1 MFIGRKQ
8 ELAEL
13 ERRFNQNGFQFPVI
27 YGRRRVGKTRLI
39 QEFIANKK
47 SIYFMATRQNSKEQL
62 KSFTQT
68 IKEQFFD
75 EKTKYLETFDS
86 WESLFSYIFEISK
99 NERIIFVIDEYPYLA
114 ECEKSIQTLIQ
125 KFIDNHWKNSEL
137 FLILCG
143 SSMSFMEEQVLEYG
157 SPLYGRRTEQL
168 KIHPFPY
175 YESIE
180 FFPNWTLEEKM
191 FAYGVCGGIPLYLE
205 YFSKYENFKDAVLSL
220 VLIVGAVGLIL
231 WKIKQKIPSVL
242 LTCFASVLF
251 TVPLVSSIN
260 NIVEAE
266 AKKKVLEEKE
276 IKDSTENL

>member
-75 EKTKYLETFDS
+75 EKTYSKSTISILDYL
-86 WESLFSYIFEISK
+86 K
-99 NERIIFVIDEYPYLA
+99 NKIE
-114 ECEKSIQTLIQ
+114 Q
-125 KFIDNHWKNSEL
+125 K
-137 FLILCG
+137 
-143 SSMSFMEEQVLEYG
+143 
-157 SPLYGRRTEQL
+157 
-168 KIHPFPY
+168 
-175 YESIE
+175 
-180 FFPNWTLEEKM
+180 
-191 FAYGVCGGIPLYLE
+191 
-205 YFSKYENFKDAVLSL
+205 
-220 VLIVGAVGLIL
+220 
-231 WKIKQKIPSVL
+231 
-242 LTCFASVLF
+242 
-251 TVPLVSSIN
+251 
-260 NIVEAE
+260 
-266 AKKKVLEEKE
+266 EKE